1 MPDFTIFRTVLFGMP
16 QKSSS
21 FSGPTT
27 KGVRGGGGK
36 VLATKKKHFFMAAL
50 DKMRPITLG
59 RGGGANKAFTSPF
72 LL

>member
-1 MPDFTIFRTVLFGMP
+1 MIFRTVLFGMP

-36 VLATKKKHFFMAAL
+36 VLATKKKHFFYATKKIFYFPFSFENSPLAAVS
-50 DKMRPITLG
+50 MVC
-59 RGGGANKAFTSPF
+59 
-72 LL
+72 